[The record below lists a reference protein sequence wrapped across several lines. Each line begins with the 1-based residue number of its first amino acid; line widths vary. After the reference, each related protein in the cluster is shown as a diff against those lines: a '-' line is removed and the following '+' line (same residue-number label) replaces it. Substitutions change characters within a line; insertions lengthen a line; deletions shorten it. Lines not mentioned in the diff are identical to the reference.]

1 MRAPPTGAVCRR
13 LRAARE
19 HRAPALMLPDPAG
32 AILGCGINPACIVG
46 KAVGGGISSVAG
58 DAITA
63 LAKAVLG
70 ALGHAIEWASTLWVG
85 VGTPSVTDSAGQSTG
100 TVSFLQQNLLYYTT
114 GLAVLSTLIGA
125 ARIVYHEHKATQ
137 ARELVRFLATYTLV
151 SAGAATAASVVIG
164 GADQMAAWF
173 INQADAGSSFSTH
186 LAQLLGITGQ
196 AGGFTTGLAATATTA
211 VIAIVLGLLAFLG
224 SVIQIMLML
233 VRGGMLV
240 LLVGTLPLIAAFS
253 NTEMGHQW
261 FRKATAWLLAFAL
274 YKPAAA
280 IIYAVAFKLGG
291 QQGALAL
298 LDGVM
303 MLILAILALPALL
316 RFLVPAT
323 SALAAGGGTGVM
335 LAGAAGAAAMRMPS
349 GAAPIQS
356 AASTSYQ
363 QGQARSTG
371 ATGAASAAGHSVAD
385 GASLVGAGGSAG
397 RSGAGASGVLRPTA
411 HRHGHR
417 HTGHTRRAGP
427 GWTSRRKRRTRAAG
441 KGGAAGGAAGRRW
454 KRGAWAPSRS
464 PRERPRP
471 VTLPT
476 APSQAKTSHRAA
488 MTPGPAARTGPAP
501 NRREKPLVNRNPRLI
516 ARMATGGDLALPAC
530 GTSV

>member
-1 MRAPPTGAVCRR
+1 MPPGHR
-13 LRAARE
+13 LLPIVTSALLASTVLL
-19 HRAPALMLPDPAG
+19 LMLPDSAG
-32 AILGCGINPACIVG
+32 AILGCGVNPACIVG

-63 LAKAVLG
+63 LANAVLG
-70 ALGHAIEWASTLWVG
+70 ALGRTIEWASTLWVG
-85 VGTPSVTDSAGQSTG
+85 VGTPQVANSAGQSTG
-100 TVSFLQQNLLYYTT
+100 TVSFLQQNLLAYTT

-137 ARELVRFLATYTLV
+137 ARELTRFLATYAAV
-151 SAGAATAASVVIG
+151 SAGAATAASVLIG
-164 GADQMAAWF
+164 GSDQMAGWF
-173 INQADAGSSFSTH
+173 INQADAGSNFSTH
-186 LAQLLGITGQ
+186 LAQLLGVAGQ
-196 AGGFTTGLAATATTA
+196 TGGFTTGLAATATTA

-303 MLILAILALPALL
+303 MLFLAILAMPALL

-323 SALAAGGGTGVM
+323 SALASGGGAGVM

-349 GAAPIQS
+349 GAAAIHSTSSSYQHQ
-356 AASTSYQ
+356 AASH
-363 QGQARSTG
+363 G
-371 ATGAASAAGHSVAD
+371 ATGAASAVDFSAGAVTGSPGLVA
-385 GASLVGAGGSAG
+385 ASGAGGRAGASAPSAHPG
-397 RSGAGASGVLRPTA
+397 QGFTPRAPGASGAGTAGAASGI
-411 HRHGHR
+411 
-417 HTGHTRRAGP
+417 
-427 GWTSRRKRRTRAAG
+427 
-441 KGGAAGGAAGRRW
+441 GAAAHGAEQVA
-454 KRGAWAPSRS
+454 KGATAAHHAADSAVSGDEKPPSSRS
-464 PRERPRP
+464 GTE
-471 VTLPT
+471 
-476 APSQAKTSHRAA
+476 PSGSEG
-488 MTPGPAARTGPAP
+488 TP
-501 NRREKPLVNRNPRLI
+501 
-516 ARMATGGDLALPAC
+516 
-530 GTSV
+530 S

>member
-1 MRAPPTGAVCRR
+1 M
-13 LRAARE
+13 
-19 HRAPALMLPDPAG
+19 
-32 AILGCGINPACIVG
+32 
-46 KAVGGGISSVAG
+46 
-58 DAITA
+58 
-63 LAKAVLG
+63 
-70 ALGHAIEWASTLWVG
+70 
-85 VGTPSVTDSAGQSTG
+85 
-100 TVSFLQQNLLYYTT
+100 
-114 GLAVLSTLIGA
+114 
-125 ARIVYHEHKATQ
+125 
-137 ARELVRFLATYTLV
+137 

-349 GAAPIQS
+349 GAAQIQS
-356 AASTSYQ
+356 SSSTSYQ
-363 QGQARSTG
+363 QGQAGSAG
-371 ATGAASAAGHSVAD
+371 ATGAASAAGHSGAD
-385 GASLVGAGGSAG
+385 SGAGLVGAGGSAG
-397 RSGAGASGVLRPTA
+397 RSGAGRQRHRRPA
-411 HRHGHR
+411 RL
-417 HTGHTRRAGP
+417 TRRAGP
-427 GWTSRRKRRTRAAG
+427 GRTGRGERRGGQSRSGGRPAA
-441 KGGAAGGAAGRRW
+441 AAGGEARRW
-454 KRGAWAPSRS
+454 ASSRS
-464 PRERPRP
+464 PRARPQP

-476 APSQAKTSHRAA
+476 APSQAKTTHRPE
-488 MTPGPAARTGPAP
+488 MTPGRAARTQRVP
-501 NRREKPLVNRNPRLI
+501 NRRGDALVNRNP
-516 ARMATGGDLALPAC
+516 D
-530 GTSV
+530 

>member
-1 MRAPPTGAVCRR
+1 M
-13 LRAARE
+13 L
-19 HRAPALMLPDPAG
+19 LMLPAPAG
-32 AILGCGINPACIVG
+32 AILGCGIDPACIVG

-85 VGTPSVTDSAGQSTG
+85 VGTPSVADSAGQSTG

-125 ARIVYHEHKATQ
+125 GRIVYHEHKATQ
-137 ARELVRFLATYTLV
+137 LRELVRFLATYTLV
-151 SAGAATAASVVIG
+151 SAGAATAASVLIG

-261 FRKATAWLLAFAL
+261 FRKAIAWLLAFAL

-356 AASTSYQ
+356 VDAAPPTSK
-363 QGQARSTG
+363 GRLDRPAPQAPHPPL
-371 ATGAASAAGHSVAD
+371 ATAPAD
-385 GASLVGAGGSAG
+385 GGSGLVGAGGSAG
-397 RSGAGASGVLRPTA
+397 RSGAGASSAIAGQ
-411 HRHGHR
+411 
-417 HTGHTRRAGP
+417 TGLTRRAGAGRTGRSDRRGGQP
-427 GWTSRRKRRTRAAG
+427 SSGGRRGRRGGRCWRSRGDGRPAGRQGSRR
-441 KGGAAGGAAGRRW
+441 
-454 KRGAWAPSRS
+454 
-464 PRERPRP
+464 
-471 VTLPT
+471 
-476 APSQAKTSHRAA
+476 
-488 MTPGPAARTGPAP
+488 GP
-501 NRREKPLVNRNPRLI
+501 
-516 ARMATGGDLALPAC
+516 
-530 GTSV
+530 

>member
-1 MRAPPTGAVCRR
+1 MRSPRWPRRCSARWVTRSSGHPRSGSGSAPHRSPTARGRAPGRSRFCSRTC
-13 LRAARE
+13 
-19 HRAPALMLPDPAG
+19 
-32 AILGCGINPACIVG
+32 
-46 KAVGGGISSVAG
+46 S
-58 DAITA
+58 
-63 LAKAVLG
+63 
-70 ALGHAIEWASTLWVG
+70 
-85 VGTPSVTDSAGQSTG
+85 
-100 TVSFLQQNLLYYTT
+100 YYTT

-137 ARELVRFLATYTLV
+137 ARELVRFLVTYTLV
-151 SAGAATAASVVIG
+151 SAGAATAASVLIG

-186 LAQLLGITGQ
+186 LAQLLGVTGQ

-349 GAAPIQS
+349 GAAPVQS

-363 QGQARSTG
+363 QGRLGSTS
-371 ATGAASAAGHSVAD
+371 ATGAASAAGHSA
-385 GASLVGAGGSAG
+385 GGRRRGSGRRGGSAG
-397 RSGAGASGVLRPTA
+397 RPGAGAGGAIPGQQGTPGA
-411 HRHGHR
+411 QGP
-417 HTGHTRRAGP
+417 GGQQRRAGA
-427 GWTSRRKRRTRAAG
+427 GGQRKRAARRRARRPVV
-441 KGGAAGGAAGRRW
+441 GAARR
-454 KRGAWAPSRS
+454 WAPSNSR
-464 PRERPRP
+464 RARRPP
-471 VTLPT
+471 MTLPT
-476 APSQAKTSHRAA
+476 APSQAKTSQRAP

-501 NRREKPLVNRNPRLI
+501 NRREKLLSVRNP
-516 ARMATGGDLALPAC
+516 
-530 GTSV
+530 S

>member
-1 MRAPPTGAVCRR
+1 MPHRHR
-13 LRAARE
+13 LLPIVPSALLASTVLV
-19 HRAPALMLPDPAG
+19 LMLPDPAG
-32 AILGCGINPACIVG
+32 AILGCGVNPACIVG

-70 ALGHAIEWASTLWVG
+70 ALGRTIEWASTLWVG
-85 VGTPSVTDSAGQSTG
+85 VGTPQVANSAGQSTG
-100 TVSFLQQNLLYYTT
+100 TVSFLQQNLLAYTT

-137 ARELVRFLATYTLV
+137 ARELIRFLATYAAV
-151 SAGAATAASVVIG
+151 SAGAATAASVLIG
-164 GADQMAAWF
+164 GSDQMAGWF
-173 INQADAGSSFSTH
+173 INHADAGSNFSTH
-186 LAQLLGITGQ
+186 LAQLLGVAGQ
-196 AGGFTTGLAATATTA
+196 TGGFTTGLAATATTA

-303 MLILAILALPALL
+303 MLFLAILALPALL

-323 SALAAGGGTGVM
+323 SALASGGGAGVM

-349 GAAPIQS
+349 GAAAIHSTSSSYQHQ
-356 AASTSYQ
+356 AASH
-363 QGQARSTG
+363 G
-371 ATGAASAAGHSVAD
+371 ATGAASAVDFSAGAVTGSPGLVA
-385 GASLVGAGGSAG
+385 ASGAGGRAGASAPSAHPG
-397 RSGAGASGVLRPTA
+397 QGFTPRAPGASGAGTAGAASGIGAAAHGAEQVAKGATA
-411 HRHGHR
+411 AHHAAGSAVSGDEKPPSSS
-417 HTGHTRRAGP
+417 TGAGP
-427 GWTSRRKRRTRAAG
+427 SGSEGT
-441 KGGAAGGAAGRRW
+441 
-454 KRGAWAPSRS
+454 PS
-464 PRERPRP
+464 
-471 VTLPT
+471 
-476 APSQAKTSHRAA
+476 
-488 MTPGPAARTGPAP
+488 
-501 NRREKPLVNRNPRLI
+501 
-516 ARMATGGDLALPAC
+516 
-530 GTSV
+530 

>member
-1 MRAPPTGAVCRR
+1 MLARERR
-13 LRAARE
+13 LLLLAAIALLASIGLMLVLA
-19 HRAPALMLPDPAG
+19 APAS
-32 AILGCGINPACIVG
+32 AILGCGIDPGCIVG

-85 VGTPSVTDSAGQSTG
+85 VGTPPIAGSTG

-114 GLAVLSTLIGA
+114 GLAVLSTLIGVG
-125 ARIVYHEHKATQ
+125 RIVYHEHKATH
-137 ARELVRFLATYTLV
+137 ARELIRFLVTYTLV
-151 SAGAATAASVVIG
+151 SAGAATAASVLIG
-164 GADQMAAWF
+164 GADEMSAWF
-173 INQADAGSSFSTH
+173 INQADARNSFPTH
-186 LAQLLGITGQ
+186 LAQLLGMTGQ

-253 NTEMGHQW
+253 NTEMGNQW
-261 FRKATAWLLAFAL
+261 FRKATAWLVAFAL

-323 SALAAGGGTGVM
+323 SALAAGGGTGAI
-335 LAGAAGAAAMRMPS
+335 LAGAAAMRMPS
-349 GAAPIQS
+349 GAAAIQS
-356 AASTSYQ
+356 SRSTSYQ
-363 QGQARSTG
+363 QGQARSAS
-371 ATGAASAAGHSVAD
+371 ATGAASAVRDSAG
-385 GASLVGAGGSAG
+385 GAYGGAGLLSAVGSAG
-397 RSGAGASGVLRPTA
+397 RSGVAAGSNPIDQKSGAARPGGQAGA
-411 HRHGHR
+411 
-417 HTGHTRRAGP
+417 TGAP
-427 GWTSRRKRRTRAAG
+427 GSQA
-441 KGGAAGGAAGRRW
+441 AAGGAAAELGARQAA
-454 KRGAWAPSRS
+454 KRA
-464 PRERPRP
+464 
-471 VTLPT
+471 T
-476 APSQAKTSHRAA
+476 
-488 MTPGPAARTGPAP
+488 AARDAANNALAGDGKSSDGSDTGPSGSD
-501 NRREKPLVNRNPRLI
+501 RTR
-516 ARMATGGDLALPAC
+516 D
-530 GTSV
+530 

>member
-1 MRAPPTGAVCRR
+1 
-13 LRAARE
+13 
-19 HRAPALMLPDPAG
+19 MLPDPAG
-32 AILGCGINPACIVG
+32 AILGCGIDPACIVG

-85 VGTPSVTDSAGQSTG
+85 VGTPSVADSAGQSTG
-100 TVSFLQQNLLYYTT
+100 TVSFLQHNLLYYTT

-137 ARELVRFLATYTLV
+137 LRELVRFLATYTLV
-151 SAGAATAASVVIG
+151 SAGAATAASVLIG

-349 GAAPIQS
+349 GAAHNPVRRP
-356 AASTSYQ
+356 APPTSK
-363 QGQARSTG
+363 GRLDRPAPQAPHQPL
-371 ATGAASAAGHSVAD
+371 ATAPAGGS
-385 GASLVGAGGSAG
+385 GLVGAGGSGAAGASAGQRELIQRGGAGRAG
-397 RSGAGASGVLRPTA
+397 RSHRRARAAKQRRAARPPQAGVLARP
-411 HRHGHR
+411 
-417 HTGHTRRAGP
+417 RR
-427 GWTSRRKRRTRAAG
+427 S
-441 KGGAAGGAAGRRW
+441 
-454 KRGAWAPSRS
+454 APSRS

-476 APSQAKTSHRAA
+476 APSQARTSHRAE
-488 MTPGPAARTGPAP
+488 MTPGRAARTGPAP
-501 NRREKPLVNRNPRLI
+501 NGREKPLSIKPRLI
-516 ARMATGGDLALPAC
+516 ARMATGGDLALRAC